1 MMAALKQ
8 HREEETQRQ
17 LQDAQRQHSEQPQRR
32 SGRVRVATQA
42 AKETYL

>member
-8 HREEETQRQ
+8 RREEETQRQ
-17 LQDAQRQHSEQPQRR
+17 VQDAQGQHSSQAQRR